1 MIRPAEEKDIKRM
14 QELLIQVNNVHASKR
29 PDIFIPDTVKYS
41 VDELKDL
48 IQDALHPIFVYIDDH
63 EIVQGYA
70 FCQVQEFKNDPHMA
84 DRKTLYIDDICVDSE
99 CRRQHIGR
107 QLYEY
112 VYEYAKAENFTQI
125 TLNVWELNGSA
136 RAFYESVGMVP
147 LKTTMEVNL

>member
-1 MIRPAEEKDIKRM
+1 MIRHAEEKDIKRM

-84 DRKTLYIDDICVDSE
+84 DRKTLYIDDICVDSV

>member
-1 MIRPAEEKDIKRM
+1 
-14 QELLIQVNNVHASKR
+14 
-29 PDIFIPDTVKYS
+29 
-41 VDELKDL
+41 
-48 IQDALHPIFVYIDDH
+48 
-63 EIVQGYA
+63 
-70 FCQVQEFKNDPHMA
+70 MA
-84 DRKTLYIDDICVDSE
+84 DRKTLYIDDICVDSV